1 MTAKSHLRNPVR
13 NILSSCVAI
22 AMGVTSYAHA
32 ATHSATNTNDSG
44 ANSLRQAILDAN
56 ADISTPV
63 VVDATTVSGT
73 ITLSTG
79 QLAITNGMAVQGPG
93 AGQLTIDGNH
103 ASRIFYVNAG
113 SQNVTISGLKV
124 AYGTSSAKGGGVF
137 ISAGTGA
144 VVTLSNSVISG
155 NSAST
160 GGGGIYATGVGSS
173 IYLQSMQVVGNES
186 YAEGGGIMAYFPG
199 GVTKFSVVDSTIS
212 GNVAQTSGG
221 GISFYKLA
229 GYVYMNHT
237 LVSANETI
245 DFTGGGLR
253 MYASGESTAA
263 ILNSTFSGNSAAGIG
278 GGIAL
283 EGLVSTNITNTTVVA
298 NSAGGSSGGGGILSS
313 SQGTDTTTIESS
325 TITNNS
331 ANIAGGVLMEK
342 PSNQVTLHNTVVAN
356 NSASTGDPDTSGFF
370 AANYNFIRN
379 PGGATLIGA
388 NNNVSGADP
397 LLGSLGN
404 YGGPTP
410 TKLPLAGSP
419 LIDAGDAA
427 DDSQTGGDQRGLT
440 RVVGVHIDIGAVE
453 VQAPEDT
460 IFLDTFAGY

>member
-1 MTAKSHLRNPVR
+1 MTAKSLSRNPMR

-63 VVDATTVSGT
+63 LVDATTVSGT

-79 QLAITNGMAVQGPG
+79 QLAITNGMTVQGPG

-103 ASRIFYVNAG
+103 ASRIFYLNAG

-124 AYGTSSAKGGGVF
+124 AYGTSSGKGAGVF

-144 VVTLSNSVISG
+144 IVTLSDSTISG
-155 NSAST
+155 NSAMT

-173 IYLQSMQVVGNES
+173 IYLQSMQVAGNES
-186 YAEGGGIMAYFPG
+186 YAEGGGIMGYFPG

-229 GYVYMNHT
+229 GDVYMSHT
-237 LVSANETI
+237 LVSGNETI
-245 DFTGGGLR
+245 NFTGGGLR
-253 MYASGESTAA
+253 MYASGESTAT
-263 ILNSTFSGNSAAGIG
+263 ILNSTFSGNSAVGIG

-283 EGLVSTNITNTTVVA
+283 EGLISTSLTNITVVA
-298 NSAGGSSGGGGILSS
+298 NSAGGNGGGIVSGAG
-313 SQGTDTTTIESS
+313 GTDTSTIESS
-325 TITNNS
+325 TIANNAAKTGGGIFVESLTN
-331 ANIAGGVLMEK
+331 
-342 PSNQVTLHNTVVAN
+342 PVTLHNTVVAN
-356 NSASTGDPDTSGFF
+356 NTVTIADPDTSGVFN
-370 AANYNFIRN
+370 ANFNFIRN
-379 PGGATLIGA
+379 PGGATLTGA
-388 NNNVSGADP
+388 NNITSGADP

-404 YGGPTP
+404 YGGTTP
-410 TKLPLAGSP
+410 TKLPQTGSP
-419 LIDAGDAA
+419 LIDAGDPAN
-427 DDSQTGGDQRGLT
+427 DGKKGGDQRGAT
-440 RVVGVHIDIGAVE
+440 RVVGLHIDIGAVE